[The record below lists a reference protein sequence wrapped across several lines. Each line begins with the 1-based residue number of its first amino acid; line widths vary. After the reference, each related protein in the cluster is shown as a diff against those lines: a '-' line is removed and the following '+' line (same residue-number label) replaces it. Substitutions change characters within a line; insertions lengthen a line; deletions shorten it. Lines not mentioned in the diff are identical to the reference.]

1 MNRRLSRGLT
11 LIEMVAAF
19 VIFAIVA
26 TVASTLMSRMFKSY
40 FLARDI
46 TNSDSQV
53 RVAFERMTRE
63 LRQIRSPIAADLDIA
78 SAAQV
83 RFFDIDGN
91 GVCFYRDAVNN
102 RLMRSSDGPSTA
114 CGTTSAQPLSDF
126 VTGLTLVYYKNDGI
140 NAAAVAT
147 EVYYV
152 TVRVTVVDN
161 DVTDTLRATIHPRN
175 FP

>member
-1 MNRRLSRGLT
+1 
-11 LIEMVAAF
+11 
-19 VIFAIVA
+19 
-26 TVASTLMSRMFKSY
+26 MFKSY

-102 RLMRSSDGPSTA
+102 RLMRSSDGPRPPAARPARSR
-114 CGTTSAQPLSDF
+114 CPTS
-126 VTGLTLVYYKNDGI
+126 
-140 NAAAVAT
+140 
-147 EVYYV
+147 
-152 TVRVTVVDN
+152 
-161 DVTDTLRATIHPRN
+161 
-175 FP
+175 